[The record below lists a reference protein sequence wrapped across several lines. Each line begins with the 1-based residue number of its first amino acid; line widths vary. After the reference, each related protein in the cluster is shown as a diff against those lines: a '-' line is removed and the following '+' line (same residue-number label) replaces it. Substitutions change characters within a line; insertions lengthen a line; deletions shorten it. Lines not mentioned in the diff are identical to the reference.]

1 MNLIRYA
8 AIVAVSAVSLLA
20 SDDALQSFHAKY
32 RGLNT
37 VSFAFKGQQG
47 LSGSILAKRGGS
59 YRITSVDRTVVSDG
73 KTVWNATSSTK
84 TVIVSD
90 YKPTSTDVSIERVFF
105 EVMSVYRS
113 SITSKSSGGVV
124 VRLDAPST
132 QTQIAGISSVEL
144 SCTASFMVKGVKI
157 VSNGSVS
164 EFSISK
170 FVANRSTKPS
180 EFRFAVPDD
189 WQMMDIR

>member
-1 MNLIRYA
+1 MNLFRYA
-8 AIVAVSAVSLLA
+8 AIVAVSAVSLVA
-20 SDDALQSFHAKY
+20 SDDALQTFHAKY

-37 VSFAFKGQQG
+37 ISFVFKGQQG

-59 YRITSVDRTVVSDG
+59 YRITSSDRTVVSDG

-105 EVMSVYRS
+105 EVMSIYRS
-113 SITSKSSGGVV
+113 SISSQNSSAIV
-124 VRLDAPST
+124 VRLDAPSA

-144 SCTASFMVKGVKI
+144 SCTPAFLVKGVRI
-157 VSNGSVS
+157 VTNGSAS

-170 FVANRSTKPS
+170 FVANTATKS
-180 EFRFAVPDD
+180 SQFRFAVPDD
-189 WQMMDIR
+189 WQMIDIR